1 VRLMK
6 EKLHDL
12 IYILLRDSLTVADIE
27 WIMEEIKSGVSKDSK
42 LISLCA
48 DIIMESIGKSNL
60 KCYDNMC
67 NTQDDDV
74 KMVRN
79 MVSVGSGINHQRIPT
94 EIPMCADC
102 RRRNPEAVL
111 LQD

>member
-1 VRLMK
+1 MK

-12 IYILLRDSLTVADIE
+12 IYVLLRDSLTVAD
-27 WIMEEIKSGVSKDSK
+27 MERIVQEVESGVTRDSK
-42 LISLCA
+42 LLSLCA

-60 KCYDNMC
+60 KCSDNMC

-74 KMVRN
+74 RMVRTL
-79 MVSVGSGINHQRIPT
+79 VSVGSGINHQYIPT
-94 EIPMCADC
+94 ELPMCADC

-111 LQD
+111 L